1 MSDNTSPTPRKISTA
16 SNRFSVWNTLTTV
29 VGVGV
34 ILATLFT
41 LFTPAVLFSN
51 EMLNQMFASWQGS
64 QSSQTTA
71 GTPDTTALPS
81 ARIGIVAGH
90 WGNDSG
96 SVCSDGL
103 TEMQVNLE
111 IATQVQKSLIAQGYQ
126 VDLLEEFDP
135 RLSQYRAAALVSIHN
150 DSCDYINDEA
160 TGFKVAAASSS
171 AYPEKATRLQDC
183 LIDRYQSATG
193 LVFHYNTITQDMT
206 SYHTFSEIHTDTTAA
221 IIETGFLNLD
231 RAILTQ
237 HTDKVAQG
245 ITNGILCYLRNEPIS
260 QSPATATPAP

>member
-1 MSDNTSPTPRKISTA
+1 MSNPPFPAPRRNSTS
-16 SNRFSVWNTLTTV
+16 SNRFSAWNTVSTV
-29 VGVGV
+29 LGIGI

-51 EMLNQMFASWQGS
+51 DLLDQMFASWQS
-64 QSSQTTA
+64 NSPAQLA
-71 GTPDTTALPS
+71 GTPVTTPLPS

-96 SVCSDGL
+96 ATCPDGL

-111 IATQVQKSLIAQGYQ
+111 IATRVQKALIAEGYQ

-135 RLSQYRAAALVSIHN
+135 RLNQYRAAALLSIHN
-150 DSCDYINDEA
+150 DSCDYVNEDA

-171 AYPEKATRLQDC
+171 AYPEKAARLRDC
-183 LIDRYQSATG
+183 IIDRYQAATN
-193 LVFHYNTITQDMT
+193 LKFHFNTITPDMT
-206 SYHTFSEIHTDTTAA
+206 SYHTFTEIHTDTTAA

-231 RAILTQ
+231 RQILTQ
-237 HTDKVAQG
+237 NIDQVAQG
-245 ITNGILCYLRNEPIS
+245 VTNGILCYLRNEPIS
-260 QSPATATPAP
+260 NSVPTLAP

>member
-1 MSDNTSPTPRKISTA
+1 MSENTYSNPRKTTPPA
-16 SNRFSVWNTLTTV
+16 NRFNVWSTLTTV
-29 VGVGV
+29 IGVGI

-51 EMLNQMFASWQGS
+51 DLLDQMFASL
-64 QSSQTTA
+64 QTSRSESA
-71 GTPDTTALPS
+71 VSTPVTTALPS

-96 SVCSDGL
+96 SVCADGL

-111 IATQVQKSLIAQGYQ
+111 IATQVQKALIAEGYQ

-150 DSCDYINDEA
+150 DSCDYVNDEA

-171 AYPEKATRLQDC
+171 AYPEKATRLRDC

-193 LVFHYNTITQDMT
+193 LTFHYNTITTDMT
-206 SYHTFSEIHTDTTAA
+206 SYHTFSEIHSDTTAA

-231 RAILTQ
+231 RQILTER
-237 HTDKVAQG
+237 TDLVSQG
-245 ITNGILCYLRNEPIS
+245 VTNGILCYLRNEPVS
-260 QSPATATPAP
+260 ASVPTLAPTP

>member
-1 MSDNTSPTPRKISTA
+1 MSENTSPTPRKFSPA
-16 SNRFSVWNTLTTV
+16 SNRFNVWNTLTTV
-29 VGVGV
+29 IGVGI

-51 EMLNQMFASWQGS
+51 EMLNQMFASWQSSPSG
-64 QSSQTTA
+64 QSAA
-71 GTPDTTALPS
+71 GTPETTPLPS
-81 ARIGIVAGH
+81 TRIGIVAGH

-111 IATQVQKSLIAQGYQ
+111 IATLVQKSLIADGYQ

-171 AYPEKATRLQDC
+171 AYPEKAARLQDC
-183 LIDRYQSATG
+183 LIDRYQKATG
-193 LVFHYNTITQDMT
+193 LVFHYNTITPDMT
-206 SYHTFSEIHTDTTAA
+206 SYHTFNEIHSDTTAA

-231 RAILTQ
+231 REILTQ

-245 ITNGILCYLRNEPIS
+245 ITDGILCYLRNEPIS
-260 QSPATATPAP
+260 ESVPTTSPTP

>member
-1 MSDNTSPTPRKISTA
+1 MSNLPHSTSRKNSA
-16 SNRFSVWNTLTTV
+16 SINRFNAWNTVSTV
-29 VGVGV
+29 LGISI

-51 EMLNQMFASWQGS
+51 DLLNQMFNSWQTNS
-64 QSSQTTA
+64 PAQLA
-71 GTPDTTALPS
+71 GTPATTPLPS

-96 SVCSDGL
+96 ATCPDGL

-111 IATQVQKSLIAQGYQ
+111 IATRVQKSLIAEGYQ

-135 RLSQYRAAALVSIHN
+135 RLSQYRAAALISIHN
-150 DSCDYINDEA
+150 DSCDYINEDA

-171 AYPEKATRLQDC
+171 AYPEKSTRLRDC
-183 LIDRYQSATG
+183 IIDRYQAATS
-193 LVFHYNTITQDMT
+193 LKFHFNTITPDMT
-206 SYHTFSEIHTDTTAA
+206 SYHTFNEIHTDTTAA

-231 RAILTQ
+231 RQILTQ
-237 HTDKVAQG
+237 RTDLVAQG
-245 ITNGILCYLRNEPIS
+245 VTNGILCYLRNEPIS
-260 QSPATATPAP
+260 NSVPTLSP

>member
-1 MSDNTSPTPRKISTA
+1 MSENTLQPSKKSPSR

-29 VGVGV
+29 VGVGI

-51 EMLNQMFASWQGS
+51 ELLDQMFASL
-64 QSSQTTA
+64 QTSKPA
-71 GTPDTTALPS
+71 NISGTPATTALPS
-81 ARIGIVAGH
+81 ARIGVVAGH

-96 SVCSDGL
+96 SVCADGL

-111 IATQVQKSLIAQGYQ
+111 IATRVQKELIAQGYQ

-150 DSCDYINDEA
+150 DSCDYVNDEA

-171 AYPEKATRLQDC
+171 AYPEKSTRLRDC

-193 LVFHYNTITQDMT
+193 LTFHYNTITSDMT

-231 RAILTQ
+231 RQILTEK
-237 HTDKVAQG
+237 TDQVAQG
-245 ITNGILCYLRNEPIS
+245 VTNGILCYLRNEPIS
-260 QSPATATPAP
+260 DSVPTLAPTP

>member
-1 MSDNTSPTPRKISTA
+1 MSENTVLPSRKSPSR

-29 VGVGV
+29 VGVGI

-51 EMLNQMFASWQGS
+51 ELLDQMFASL
-64 QSSQTTA
+64 QTA
-71 GTPDTTALPS
+71 KPANISGTPVTTALPS

-96 SVCSDGL
+96 SVCADGL

-111 IATQVQKSLIAQGYQ
+111 IATRVQKELIAQGYQ

-150 DSCDYINDEA
+150 DSCDYVNDEA

-171 AYPEKATRLQDC
+171 AYPEKSTRLRDC
-183 LIDRYQSATG
+183 LIDRYQAATG
-193 LVFHYNTITQDMT
+193 MVFHFNTITSDMT

-231 RAILTQ
+231 RQILTEK
-237 HTDKVAQG
+237 TDQVAQG
-245 ITNGILCYLRNEPIS
+245 VTNGILCYLRNEPIS
-260 QSPATATPAP
+260 DSVPTVVPTP

>member
-1 MSDNTSPTPRKISTA
+1 MSEHTFTNPRKAAS
-16 SNRFSVWNTLTTV
+16 SNRFSPWNTLTTV
-29 VGVGV
+29 LGIGI

-51 EMLNQMFASWQGS
+51 ELLDKMFASWQTSSPEQAAGS
-64 QSSQTTA
+64 ALVTT
-71 GTPDTTALPS
+71 PLPS

-96 SVCSDGL
+96 SVCADGL

-111 IATQVQKSLIAQGYQ
+111 IATRVQKDLIAQGYQ

-135 RLSQYRAAALVSIHN
+135 RLSQYRAAALISIHN
-150 DSCDYINDEA
+150 DSCDFVNEEA

-171 AYPEKATRLQDC
+171 AYPEKSARLRDC

-193 LVFHYNTITQDMT
+193 MIFHYNTITPDMT
-206 SYHTFSEIHTDTTAA
+206 SYHTFNEIHTDTTAA

-231 RAILTQ
+231 RKILTEN
-237 HTDKVAQG
+237 TDQVALG
-245 ITNGILCYLRNEPIS
+245 VTNGILCYLRNEPIS
-260 QSPATATPAP
+260 NSVPTLAPTP